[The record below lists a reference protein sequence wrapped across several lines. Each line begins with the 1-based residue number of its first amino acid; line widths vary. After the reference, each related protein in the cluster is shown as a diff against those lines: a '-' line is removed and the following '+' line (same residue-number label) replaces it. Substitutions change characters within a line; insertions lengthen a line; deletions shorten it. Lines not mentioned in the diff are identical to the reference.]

1 MSGPTSFLPFL
12 SPAEHRGL
20 REIGSA
26 LLSLP
31 ATWVFKLLF
40 ADGCAHV
47 ARYNARRGVQQY
59 EESASRAELQLLP
72 CRHHHK

>member
-1 MSGPTSFLPFL
+1 MSGPTAYLPFL

-31 ATWVFKLLF
+31 ASWVFKLLF

-47 ARYNARRGVQQY
+47 GRYNARRGVQQ
-59 EESASRAELQLLP
+59 
-72 CRHHHK
+72 